1 MYTLYSIY
9 TLGKCV
15 LVQKITGLEEI
26 CLHGQILAFLTFILF
41 IAAEV
46 DKRVKFHKVLAVEYM
61 LTMKNF
67 SNMEYIFRSWFPF
80 VTGIVTFLIFYTSY
94 IYKNF
99 QNNKESLA
107 VVRFFFVHA
116 KVTRQYYRFQHGFES
131 LLSSSGKMFLHF
143 SYLSFT
149 NHFNA
154 SS

>member
-1 MYTLYSIY
+1 MYSFILF

-26 CLHGQILAFLTFILF
+26 CLHGQVLAFLTFILF

-61 LTMKNF
+61 LTMKKF
-67 SNMEYIFRSWFPF
+67 SSMEYIFRSWFPF

-99 QNNKESLA
+99 QNEEESLA
-107 VVRFFFVHA
+107 VVRFFFVH
-116 KVTRQYYRFQHGFES
+116 
-131 LLSSSGKMFLHF
+131 SSQ
-143 SYLSFT
+143 SYKAIL
-149 NHFNA
+149 
-154 SS
+154 